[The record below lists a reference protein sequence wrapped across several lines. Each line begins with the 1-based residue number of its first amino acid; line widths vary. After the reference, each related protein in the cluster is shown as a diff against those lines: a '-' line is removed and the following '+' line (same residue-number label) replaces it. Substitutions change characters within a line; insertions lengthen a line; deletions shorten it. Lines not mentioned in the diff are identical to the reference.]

1 MGNANDDGR
10 RGDAGNNM
18 TGEADRRIG
27 DGLPSVSPERAR
39 AFRAAARH
47 SGRVRRLRRAIP
59 IAAAAAIIGVIWY
72 SYFRAQDMGEVHLS
86 LDRLGISSDKITMS
100 HPRLTGMRRDGK
112 PYDVVAETGVQ
123 SPGDPSRTI
132 LTKLD
137 ATLDM
142 ADGSRTRILGD
153 DGIYDATAQT
163 LDLSG
168 NVRIKG
174 ANFVLLLRR
183 MKMDF
188 KANVFDSAEPV
199 RLELD
204 NGWIEADGMTSADNG
219 ETITFSGDVTSQ
231 FTQSEQP
238 EQTAPEH
245 KDPTP

>member
-10 RGDAGNNM
+10 RGGAGQDM
-18 TGEADRRIG
+18 TGEADRRVG
-27 DGLPSVSPERAR
+27 EDSPSVAPARAR

-47 SGRVRRLRRAIP
+47 SARVRWLRRAIP
-59 IAAAAAIIGVIWY
+59 IGAAAATLGLIWF
-72 SYFRAQDMGEVHLS
+72 SWFRSQDAGETHLS
-86 LDRLGISSDKITMS
+86 LDRLGISSDKITMA

-123 SPGDPSRTI
+123 SPGDPNRTV
-132 LTKLD
+132 LTKLN

-142 ADGSRTRILGD
+142 ADGTRTHILGD
-153 DGIYDATAQT
+153 DGVYDATAQT

-168 NVRIKG
+168 DVRIKG

-188 KANVFDSAEPV
+188 KANVFSSGEPV

-204 NGWIEADGMTSADNG
+204 NGWIEADGMNSADNG
-219 ETITFSGDVTSQ
+219 EKITFSGDVKSQ
-231 FTQSEQP
+231 FTQSEQQQ
-238 EQTAPEH
+238 QTAPEH